1 MILTRTKKKRK
12 KKKKKLN
19 TLKKLTS
26 VTLTWKIWTL
36 TNWISMILMRRKKR
50 KMRRKKKR
58 NRKCGCEKRNSRTK
72 SDPFSKGKESKGAK
86 LRSNMRWRWTNL
98 LPPKWRRGKNDLIR
112 EWSRSREQS
121 IYSKEFAHCRQ
132 FVVVFVTRLR
142 MKKNSRHSSWFFLEP
157 FS

>member
-1 MILTRTKKKRK
+1 MRKRRMRRTKKKRK
-12 KKKKKLN
+12 KKKKSN

-26 VTLTWKIWTL
+26 ATLTWKIWTL
-36 TNWISMILMRRKKR
+36 TSWISMIL
-50 KMRRKKKR
+50 MRRKKKR

-72 SDPFSKGKESKGAK
+72 SDPFSKGKGSKGAK
-86 LRSNMRWRWTNL
+86 SRSSMRWRGTNL
-98 LPPKWRRGKNDLIR
+98 LPLKWRRGKNDLFR

-142 MKKNSRHSSWFFLEP
+142 MK
-157 FS
+157 